1 MGFDQQKRRGGVDLV
16 RRAGSVDRGLVVVS
30 PGKNSWPELVG
41 ALGEDAVATIK
52 RENSSID
59 FPIILLDGTPVIHDR
74 LCNRVWVWVNT
85 SGIVVRVPT
94 VG

>member
-1 MGFDQQKRRGGVDLV
+1 MMFSNRTFRY
-16 RRAGSVDRGLVVVS
+16 VV
-30 PGKNSWPELVG
+30 GKNSWPELVG
-41 ALGEDAVATIK
+41 ARGEDAVATIK

-59 FPIILLDGTPVIHDR
+59 FPIILLDGTPVIHDH